1 MRGEPKTKSLRH
13 FKVDAMLK
21 SNLSLIVIVVWI
33 SVRRNKF
40 FWRITLI
47 TIFNP
52 HSLTYFAMY
61 HCNSDVIDLW
71 YFKLYFT
78 LKIPFTSRSK
88 FLSLHAQSSF
98 RFTLKVQLHAQNS
111 FHFTLKIPFT
121 SRSRFLSLHAQDSFH
136 RTLKIP
142 FTARSRILS
151 LHAQNSFH
159 FTLKIPFTSS
169 SKFL

>member
-52 HSLTYFAMY
+52 HSLTYFAMC

-88 FLSLHAQSSF
+88 FPFTSRLRFLSLHAQS
-98 RFTLKVQLHAQNS
+98 S

-121 SRSRFLSLHAQDSFH
+121 SRSKSNFRLQILAVNHWKIKLKGCTPLSS
-136 RTLKIP
+136 I
-142 FTARSRILS
+142 
-151 LHAQNSFH
+151 N
-159 FTLKIPFTSS
+159 
-169 SKFL
+169 